1 MKRLKIISVAI
12 VVFSCLTG
20 FYYQQKNTKCA
31 SKRNYNNTEFCM
43 PIMVGMTEAYSQP
56 KIKKATDEYK
66 FDKRNTIL
74 GLYVR
79 NENLKKI
86 DTEGFNNYIKV
97 YGLKQLEGR
106 KVSKSLFSLVREQFI
121 SDSSIL
127 IWDNIKNDVEN
138 KFSEL
143 KFGSPM
149 IIEKYN
155 LNGRISTQILL
166 MKMIKNK
173 KEMIKACSFSI
184 AHVKNTIIY
193 YSFYRTYTG
202 PETIDIVKANS
213 DLFGYKFLQSNI

>member
-97 YGLKQLEGR
+97 YGLQQLEGMD
-106 KVSKSLFSLVREQFI
+106 VSKNLFNVVKEQFM
-121 SDSSIL
+121 SDSMYD
-127 IWDNIKNDVEN
+127 IWDEIMGDVEN

-143 KFGSPM
+143 KIGSPM
-149 IIEKYN
+149 VIEKYN
-155 LNGRISTQILL
+155 LNDRISTQILL

-173 KEMIKACSFSI
+173 KEVIKAWSLNI

-202 PETIDIVKANS
+202 PETFDIVKANS
-213 DLFGYKFLQSNI
+213 DLFGFRFLHSNV